1 MDAGRWIQEWQEKGG
16 EKLLDKEITEFG
28 DHLNK
33 VEGERTWIKL
43 QNDAIDG

>member
-1 MDAGRWIQEWQEKGG
+1 MVAGRWIQEWQG